1 MNTTGKH
8 RVPAGLEEF
17 AGDKQFAT
25 TLARGLELLR
35 CFTPDRPILGNSE
48 LAQMLQLPK
57 ATISRLTYTL
67 LCMGYLTGTEF
78 YGKYQLGAAT
88 LSVGYPLLAQLT
100 LRRMARP
107 LMLSLA
113 NLHQCTVSIGI
124 RDRLSMVYVEVIRA
138 SNRQVYAHDVG
149 STHPIL
155 GTALGR
161 AYLMGCSASA
171 REALLNHIRVKDPA
185 QWHSYSAKAL
195 DNLKDFVQFGCCTS
209 VAEVLPDVQAVAV
222 PLGRI
227 NNVDVAAI
235 NCTFQGRTLDL
246 PWLRHEIAPQLQAL
260 ARQLN

>member
-1 MNTTGKH
+1 MNTTGNH

-17 AGDKQFAT
+17 AGDKQLQT

-35 CFTPDRPILGNSE
+35 CFTPDRSILGNGE

-67 LCMGYLTGTEF
+67 MCMGYLTGTEF
-78 YGKYQLGAAT
+78 YGKYQLGAAA

-100 LRRMARP
+100 LRRIARP
-107 LMLSLA
+107 LMLALA

-124 RDRLSMVYVEVIRA
+124 RDRLSMVYIEVIRA

-155 GTALGR
+155 GTAPGR
-161 AYLMGCSASA
+161 AYLMGC
-171 REALLNHIRVKDPA
+171 
-185 QWHSYSAKAL
+185 SAKAL

-209 VAEVLPDVQAVAV
+209 VGEVLPDVQAVAV

-227 NNVDVAAI
+227 NNVDVSAI

-246 PWLRHEIAPQLQAL
+246 QWLRHEIAPQLQAL
-260 ARQLN
+260 ARQFN